1 MTQQAA
7 LVGVFI
13 LFFIFSTS
21 QTALSACSPTPTTGP
36 DTINCTGPSANAAL
50 STLAGSDVINYNS
63 GAGSTIDA
71 GADNDTINLT
81 GGTLSGGV
89 NGGNGADTFN
99 LNGTAVTGNLDGG
112 NGDAAIDKFFLN
124 SGSAANVSGQ
134 GGNDEIYLQ
143 GATIGN
149 STAGIINAG
158 DGNDIITVTSGTVF
172 GIQGWLGSDTIT
184 VSGASTIVH
193 AYVNGTWGNDFYY
206 LNGGTINRIEE
217 FDGDDYIELNGAT
230 INNFIVGLSGSDII
244 KLKSGSVGGNV
255 HGDDG
260 DDTIDLEGA
269 SVTGTILGANNSDTI
284 NLKSGSAGG
293 VDGGA
298 GIDFITQTGGSVV
311 SIVGGTEND
320 EIKLNGGNVT
330 STGNAVTG
338 GDGDDL
344 IELNGSTVAGAILGQ
359 GGSDTIN
366 LKSGSAGNVDGGAGI
381 DFITQTGGSV
391 VSIAGGTENDEIKL
405 SGGNVT
411 STGNAVAG
419 GDGNDLLELNGSTV
433 TGAFQGDAGSD
444 TINLKSGSAGAV
456 DGGAGIDFITQTGGS
471 VVSIAGGTENDEI
484 KLSGGNVTSTG
495 NAVAGGDGNDLL
507 ELNGSTVTG
516 AFQGDAGSDTI
527 NLKSGSAG
535 AVDGGAGIDFITQTG
550 GSVLSI
556 AGGTENDEI
565 KLNGG
570 NVTST
575 GNAVAGGD
583 GDDLL
588 ELNGST
594 VAGAILGEGGN
605 DTINWTLGS
614 LLSINGGNGSDTV
627 IVSASAYDGSQRLD
641 GGDDTL
647 TGDGFIDDLT
657 IAGRTFSTSGDSLS
671 NWEEI
676 TLSGGG
682 LTLSDGALRVGDP
695 SDEMTGLFLTGGA
708 HLRSNGPLAL
718 IGNLSIGAGSHLEQL
733 SGDMHSISGRLAN
746 SGTIDLQDGATGDAL
761 LVGGDYSGG
770 GHILLD
776 LDANAA
782 LSDRMEIGGSVI
794 GAATRLVVSEVSGLE
809 GSGTPIGV
817 VTVGGQTSAGDF
829 VAENFMAGA
838 YLYSLELDGQEWAFR
853 PTLTSGGSFYPTVGG
868 MLAGFARESVATHY
882 RRSGQWGRARAAGDE
897 QVFGATSVLAAPDT
911 AMAGD
916 VNFWLRGIGAW
927 TEGEG
932 TLSGGAG
939 EQISYDRDSRGLQ
952 GGLDFVLAEGA
963 DFLLTGG
970 VFAQFGKITG
980 NSKDAVSGSTTGSAD
995 TSAIGLGSAIA
1006 IEADAFYGEI
1016 AAGWNEY
1023 GIDTVLSDG
1032 ASGETDGQGYFVSIE
1047 GGRIVRLSGSMALIP
1062 QAQLA
1067 WIGTDIDSFT
1077 DSSGTEIAY
1086 ESDDIALGRLGVAL
1100 DVFSGTLGGQP
1111 LRFAGIVNYWQ
1122 QFGETAQALVGGAP
1136 LSLEQAGGSIEA
1148 GAGFHW
1154 GQPNA
1159 PLHLHGELTY
1169 RETFN
1174 GLGEQAWNATIGARL
1189 AF

>member
-366 LKSGSAGNVDGGAGI
+366 LKSGSAGN
-381 DFITQTGGSV
+381 
-391 VSIAGGTENDEIKL
+391 
-405 SGGNVT
+405 
-411 STGNAVAG
+411 
-419 GDGNDLLELNGSTV
+419 
-433 TGAFQGDAGSD
+433 
-444 TINLKSGSAGAV
+444 V